1 MPSTS
6 SGDAWHDYRP
16 SPDGLPQYL
25 SPRQPPGRHRIDRRA
40 MVLECGAIEKPSE
53 PLLRPCPSAFALSA
67 GASPV
72 LVVVNEPKGDTHH
85 RFVYGDQQKPLSGC
99 FARNSPAPVRAVR
112 RAFRSRACK
121 WGDPISV
128 GAARTLALGAAPSK
142 PLETTGERGANGASV
157 RRVAPR
163 TDLSNARS

>member
-25 SPRQPPGRHRIDRRA
+25 SPRQPPGLRHIDRRA

-53 PLLRPCPSAFALSA
+53 PLLRPCPCAFALSA

-72 LVVVNEPKGDTHH
+72 LVVVDEPEGDIQV
-85 RFVYGDQQKPLSGC
+85 RV
-99 FARNSPAPVRAVR
+99 PAKA
-112 RAFRSRACK
+112 SLC
-121 WGDPISV
+121 
-128 GAARTLALGAAPSK
+128 TLACVEDADLVGVRVD
-142 PLETTGERGANGASV
+142 TDVRGGT
-157 RRVAPR
+157 APR
-163 TDLSNARS
+163 RDKLLRCERFSRLS